1 METGSV
7 TCNLCNA
14 MINVKMGNFYKY
26 QLHMEN
32 DHDVFH
38 DQDLL
43 MALTFLEVEE
53 KEVIITNVLPRMK
66 ELLDAAVI
74 LTEKKALNSPF
85 LIHQKLSEYEASKE
99 ESKNVETINDDS
111 TANIN
116 NGMNN
121 VASTSKIEIQSSQ
134 IIEQNADTKKLKIVE
149 VNDKVAPK
157 NVAPKLTPKSVKK
170 EATNNKIKLANQDL
184 AKTPV
189 QLECPVCKEMVK
201 KYKFNMHKNNCI
213 IMQRLRD
220 NKKRLNNT
228 KSISNKND
236 EKEKDEKVE
245 TSSNVAPNMKQMLPC
260 YYCDK
265 KFSLKSSLERHKM
278 WSHTTE

>member
-1 METGSV
+1 
-7 TCNLCNA
+7 

-99 ESKNVETINDDS
+99 ESKNGETINDDS

-134 IIEQNADTKKLKIVE
+134 IIEQNADIKKLKIVE
-149 VNDKVAPK
+149 DNYKVTPK
-157 NVAPKLTPKSVKK
+157 NVAPKLTPKRVKK
-170 EATNNKIKLANQDL
+170 EVTNNKIKLANQDL

-213 IMQRLRD
+213 IMQRLKD

-228 KSISNKND
+228 KSNSNTND
-236 EKEKDEKVE
+236 VKGKVE
-245 TSSNVAPNMKQMLPC
+245 TSRNVAP
-260 YYCDK
+260 
-265 KFSLKSSLERHKM
+265 
-278 WSHTTE
+278 